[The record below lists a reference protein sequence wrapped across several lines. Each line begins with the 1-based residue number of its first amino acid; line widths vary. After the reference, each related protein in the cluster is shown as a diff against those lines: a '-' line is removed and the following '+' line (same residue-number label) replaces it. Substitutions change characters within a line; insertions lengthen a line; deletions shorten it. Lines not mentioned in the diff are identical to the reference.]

1 MQFWYIFIKELD
13 ASFVSQN
20 YIFVV
25 VLVNIFYSEMKC
37 PQVRSNATSAWVL
50 DFPEIMQSLNI
61 SDSNHVLQFSYKND
75 KNNFDKLPTLGN

>member
-1 MQFWYIFIKELD
+1 
-13 ASFVSQN
+13 
-20 YIFVV
+20 
-25 VLVNIFYSEMKC
+25 MKC
-37 PQVRSNATSAWVL
+37 PQVQSNATSAWVL